1 MPKIPENG
9 KNNNKKNAGNRSKKM
24 PAVDGSELLDVR
36 TSSRCKVCQSKY
48 RVNVD
53 MMLIR
58 GFSVRKIAENLQ
70 AVGEDITYRS
80 VQRHK
85 ESHLDLDKSAYRA
98 IIEKHAEEYEK
109 ANAENEIRIIS
120 GKAYLDVFIQKGWDQ
135 IIYEDLRVEPKDV
148 IKAIELREEL
158 MSGGY
163 SVLEEKMM
171 VQVKSM
177 VQAIR
182 EIVPPELHGDIAARA
197 KEIASGENLMLDAEA
212 NKTSMGE
219 PEDVP
224 QSLGDYEEIV
234 TVEGEVTDDGS
245 EQYDQSL

>member
-1 MPKIPENG
+1 MPKIPDKPDKPVTNS
-9 KNNNKKNAGNRSKKM
+9 NKKVPANQGN
-24 PAVDGSELLDVR
+24 ELLDVF
-36 TSSRCKVCQSKY
+36 TSSRCKVCQSKW

-58 GFSVRKIAENLQ
+58 GFSVRKIAESLQ
-70 AVGEDITYRS
+70 AAGEDISYRS

-85 ESHLDLDKSAYRA
+85 ESHLNLEKSAYRA
-98 IIEKHAEEYEK
+98 IIDKHAEEYEK
-109 ANAENEIRIIS
+109 ANAENDIRIIS

-135 IIYEDLRVEPKDV
+135 LIYEDFHVEPKDI

-171 VQVKSM
+171 LQVKSM

-182 EIVPPELHGDIAARA
+182 EIVPPELHAEIAARA
-197 KEIASGENLMLDAEA
+197 KEIAQGETLAIEAETTKA
-212 NKTSMGE
+212 SVGE
-219 PEDVP
+219 PEVP
-224 QSLGDYEEIV
+224 VDLGDYQEIV
-234 TVEGEVTDDGS
+234 TVEEGEVEDGT
-245 EQYDQSL
+245 E

>member
-1 MPKIPENG
+1 MPKLPD
-9 KNNNKKNAGNRSKKM
+9 KPDKPKKDGTGISKM
-24 PAVDGSELLDVR
+24 PGTDKGNELFDVF
-36 TSSRCKVCQSKY
+36 TSSRCKVCQSRW

-58 GFSVRKIAENLQ
+58 GFSVRKIAESLQ
-70 AVGEDITYRS
+70 AAGEDISYRS

-85 ESHLDLDKSAYRA
+85 ESHLNLEKSAYRA
-98 IIEKHAEEYEK
+98 IIDKHAEEYEK
-109 ANAENEIRIIS
+109 ANAENDIRIIS

-135 IIYEDLRVEPKDV
+135 LIYEDFHAEPKDI

-171 VQVKSM
+171 LQVKSM

-182 EIVPPELHGDIAARA
+182 EIVPPELHAEIAARA
-197 KEIASGENLMLDAEA
+197 KEIAKGETLSIESGIKATAD
-212 NKTSMGE
+212 E
-219 PEDVP
+219 PETP
-224 QSLGDYEEIV
+224 ANLGEYAEIV
-234 TVEGEVTDDGS
+234 TIDEEKGAYDGEQS
-245 EQYDQSL
+245 DQSL

>member
-1 MPKIPENG
+1 MPKIPNNKPEK
-9 KNNNKKNAGNRSKKM
+9 KNNKDGGKLPAAGDN
-24 PAVDGSELLDVR
+24 ELFDVF
-36 TSSRCKVCQSKY
+36 TSSRCKVCQSKW

-58 GFSVRKIAENLQ
+58 GFSVRKIAESLQ
-70 AVGEDITYRS
+70 SAGEDISYRS

-85 ESHLDLDKSAYRA
+85 ESHLNLEKSAYRA
-98 IIEKHAEEYEK
+98 IIDKHAEEYEK
-109 ANAENEIRIIS
+109 ANAENDIRIIS

-135 IIYEDLRVEPKDV
+135 LIYEDFHVEPKDI

-171 VQVKSM
+171 LQVKSM

-182 EIVPPELHGDIAARA
+182 EIVPPELHAEVAARA
-197 KEIASGENLMLDAEA
+197 KEIAQGETLAIEAENTKA
-212 NKTSMGE
+212 SVGE
-219 PEDVP
+219 PEMP
-224 QSLGDYEEIV
+224 QDLGDYKEIV
-234 TVEGEVTDDGS
+234 TVEQEEVDDGT
-245 EQYDQSL
+245 E